1 VQEIALEIVQEIERA
16 IVQEIE
22 RAIVQAIEVVTVRA
36 RGIAPRLVV
45 IVQRAEAIVPPRVV
59 PRTPALRRAVP
70 KAAAVPRLRIVVVA
84 AAR

>member
-1 VQEIALEIVQEIERA
+1 MREIALEIVQETGLETA
-16 IVQEIE
+16 
-22 RAIVQAIEVVTVRA
+22 QAIEVVIVRA
-36 RGIAPRLVV
+36 RGNAPRRVA

-70 KAAAVPRLRIVVVA
+70 KAAAVPRLRIVVVVVVA